1 MGRTGIFEIME
12 VNGKIRSTIRE
23 KADDELIG
31 KAATADGM
39 MVLRDAAV
47 KKMLNGETTLDEVMR
62 VTGEKV

>member
-1 MGRTGIFEIME
+1 ME

-62 VTGEKV
+62 VTREKV